1 MNAYEVI
8 TNGLIGIP
16 TKFLIVA
23 SRDWGEELELWLGTS
38 LLFVSFNFFS
48 VNNTWG
54 TYDKKKVT
62 SEEENI
68 YVHTDG
74 PFLHFPFSYNV
85 TEV

>member
-48 VNNTWG
+48 VNNT
-54 TYDKKKVT
+54 
-62 SEEENI
+62 
-68 YVHTDG
+68 
-74 PFLHFPFSYNV
+74 
-85 TEV
+85 